1 MSGIKTRRIVAL
13 LGLLAAFGL
22 EFNLSARGQAIGFEP
37 QVSPFFSGPFIGVT
51 PVVSADRR
59 YVRLGIDASFNT
71 LNGFTTYSVPA
82 AVSGGPGGPG
92 ALAGLGGLGGLTGG
106 GGGGGGS
113 GRVGSLIQNEGP
125 VGGAFAFG
133 GDGGPPIFRDG
144 QNPDGLKWPKVS
156 PDGEAAARE
165 DRPAPSVAT
174 AGTRTRRS
182 IQASIRAAQLQRA
195 AALKKSRQQSSAAER
210 RSR

>member
-1 MSGIKTRRIVAL
+1 MSGIKIQQIVAL
-13 LGLLAAFGL
+13 LGLLAAFGP
-22 EFNLSARGQAIGFEP
+22 EFNLSARGQAIAFEP

-59 YVRLGIDASFNT
+59 YVRLSINASFNT

-113 GRVGSLIQNEGP
+113 GRGGSLIQNEGP
-125 VGGAFAFG
+125 LAGAV
-133 GDGGPPIFRDG
+133 R
-144 QNPDGLKWPKVS
+144 L
-156 PDGEAAARE
+156 R
-165 DRPAPSVAT
+165 RRRRT
-174 AGTRTRRS
+174 AD
-182 IQASIRAAQLQRA
+182 LP
-195 AALKKSRQQSSAAER
+195 
-210 RSR
+210 